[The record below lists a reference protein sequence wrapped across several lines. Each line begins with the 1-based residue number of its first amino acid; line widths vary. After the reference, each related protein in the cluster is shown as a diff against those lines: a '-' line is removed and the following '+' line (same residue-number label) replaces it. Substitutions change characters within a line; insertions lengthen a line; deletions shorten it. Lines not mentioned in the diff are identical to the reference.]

1 MEATKSAGQ
10 AGAAGCVATTEAG
23 KNAMTT
29 RGSPTALTV
38 PTIVVPLLRG
48 NGVAQGNSSGAP
60 KATTSDGGKEI
71 NVGIRAVNNAVVQTT
86 TAVAVKIETVG
97 EPQAKDL
104 GAAAFT
110 SADTPAS

>member
-10 AGAAGCVATTEAG
+10 AGAAVCAATTEAG
-23 KNAMTT
+23 RNETT
-29 RGSPTALTV
+29 ISANPTGQTV
-38 PTIVVPLLRG
+38 PTIVARLLRV
-48 NGVAQGNSSGAP
+48 NDVAQGNSSGAP
-60 KATTSDGGKEI
+60 KATTSAAGKEI
-71 NVGIRAVNNAVVQTT
+71 NVGIRAVSNAVVQTT